1 MARRSMEIRG
11 HRALL
16 PALGLAISL
25 LGMSLTAPQRAAAQ
39 SAPAQAAL
47 AQTSVTSAESEWRQD
62 LDRWRTRRAQEIHA
76 PDGWLTLVAL
86 DWLKPGANSIG
97 AAADNQIQLHADVP
111 DHIGMLIVSGK
122 TVQLLPIAG
131 GLPDDLTIDGKPAHE
146 GPLAVQG
153 AKPSIIGWH
162 GVSMIVLARGDRFA
176 LRIKD
181 ANAPA
186 RKAFHGLNWYAA
198 DPNLSVTAQ
207 WIPFTPPQIEK
218 IPTVIG
224 TTLDMP
230 APGVAEF
237 QLGGATYRLEPVLES
252 PGEKTLF
259 FILRDAT
266 SKSTTYQAAR
276 FLHTPFPDHG
286 LDKPG
291 TLILDFNR
299 LENPPCAYTSYAT
312 CPLPPDKNRLP
323 VAIEAGEK
331 RYTP

>member
-1 MARRSMEIRG
+1 MTARWAAMNGSRGWLQSMSL
-11 HRALL
+11 AVLL
-16 PALGLAISL
+16 AGTILLAGISL
-25 LGMSLTAPQRAAAQ
+25 AAPRH
-39 SAPAQAAL
+39 AQAQA
-47 AQTSVTSAESEWRQD
+47 SVTSAEPEWRQD
-62 LDRWRTRRAQEIHA
+62 LDRWRARRAQEIDA

-97 AAADNQIQLHADVP
+97 AAADNQTQIHADVP
-111 DHIGMLIVSGK
+111 DHIGLLIVSGK

-146 GPLAVQG
+146 GPLVVEG
-153 AKPSIIGWH
+153 AKPSIIGLH
-162 GVSMIVLARGDRFA
+162 GVSMIVLERGDRFA

-186 RKAFHGLNWYAA
+186 RKAFHGLNWFPP
-198 DPNLSVTAQ
+198 DPNFSVTAQ
-207 WIPFTPPQIEK
+207 WIPFTPPQIER

-224 TTLDMP
+224 TTLELP

-237 QLGGATYRLEPVLES
+237 QLNGVTYRLEPVLES
-252 PGEKTLF
+252 PGDKELF
-259 FILRDAT
+259 FILRDLT
-266 SKSTTYQAAR
+266 SKDSTYQAAR

-312 CPLPPDKNRLP
+312 CPLPPEKNRLP
-323 VAIEAGEK
+323 VAIDAGEK